1 MHERYLRDIISGDV
15 FPELEEKDPI
25 EDINYQDFIPDKFKF
40 G

>member
-1 MHERYLRDIISGDV
+1 MHERFLRDIISGDV

-25 EDINYQDFIPDKFKF
+25 EFINDEDFIPERFKF